1 MANYCTI
8 HESQRHQTLVE
19 MSGVPEDSIT
29 LICNDYLN
37 KYGRF
42 PELDEIPNVDSS
54 EYLTKEFDL
63 QTTTNGTHYQ
73 NTQFILETTGTNSIQ
88 EANSQINESH
98 KDLEVKIVDVDG
110 TSIFEIEHRPNI
122 SNVGNKPYNF
132 RAPHF

>member
-1 MANYCTI
+1 
-8 HESQRHQTLVE
+8 

-63 QTTTNGTHYQ
+63 QTTTNGTY
-73 NTQFILETTGTNSIQ
+73 
-88 EANSQINESH
+88 
-98 KDLEVKIVDVDG
+98 
-110 TSIFEIEHRPNI
+110 
-122 SNVGNKPYNF
+122 Y
-132 RAPHF
+132 